1 MTWYIGPMEAAS
13 LYFPDPDT
21 EPLRLLPGTH
31 LVGLEGERLGAVAD
45 PGQALLTVQVSQRD
59 LWLHVTPRTAT
70 CVHVNGRRVHRIA
83 LLRSGDVIHVDAA
96 ELRLISEPR
105 PHTPEHAP
113 AQPSHADPCPLLR
126 GLNGQ
131 HHGRCF
137 TLDRPRWIGRGART
151 DIQIDEPGWGERQLR
166 LERVQ
171 GQIILHNP
179 GNADDSIVN
188 GHPLREAVLTAG
200 DQLVLGRR
208 HRFVLEVPQAGAR
221 PSPPPDHR
229 TMPPRQPPTS
239 RTRGLW
245 PLWLLAAAAVL
256 AAALA
261 ALLLFGTAM

>member
-1 MTWYIGPMEAAS
+1 MTWYIGAMDAAR
-13 LYFPDPDT
+13 LHFPGQDT

-31 LVGLEGERLGAVAD
+31 LVGWRDERLGAVSG

-59 LWLHVTPRTAT
+59 LWLHVSAHMAP

-83 LLRSGDVIHVDAA
+83 LLRSGDVVHVESA

-105 PHTPEHAP
+105 PHAPEP
-113 AQPSHADPCPLLR
+113 VPPYESHDPCPLLR

-137 TLDRPRWIGRGART
+137 TLDRPHWIGRGVRA

-171 GQIILHNP
+171 DQIILHNP
-179 GNADDSIVN
+179 GAGDDALVN

-229 TMPPRQPPTS
+229 TMPQRQPPIS